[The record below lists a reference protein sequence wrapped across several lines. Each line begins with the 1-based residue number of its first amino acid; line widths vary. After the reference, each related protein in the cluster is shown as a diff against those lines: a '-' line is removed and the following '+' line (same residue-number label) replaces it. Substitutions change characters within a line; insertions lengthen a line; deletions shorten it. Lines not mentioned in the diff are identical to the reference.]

1 MGKTVKSFR
10 NYDFE
15 NCDVEPKYYGD
26 YPHAN
31 FYKGEFLPVARRE
44 LKKMAANMGAE
55 LIFNPGYF
63 YYSAFFKKDDKCVYI
78 NVGDVRYDSNWYD
91 KVLFRTAKNEKDYT
105 GGSNRFCS
113 YDNLENEVNTLLDR
127 M

>member
-105 GGSNRFCS
+105 GGANRFCS

>member
-1 MGKTVKSFR
+1 MGKTIKSFR

-31 FYKGEFLPVARRE
+31 YFKGEFLPVARKE
-44 LKKMAANMGAE
+44 LKKMAANIGAE
-55 LIFNPGYF
+55 LIFSPGYF
-63 YYSAFFKKDDKCVYI
+63 YYSAFFKKNDKCVYI

-105 GGSNRFCS
+105 GGCNCYCS
-113 YDNLENEVNTLLDR
+113 YDNLESEVSDLLNR
-127 M
+127 

>member
-15 NCDVEPKYYGD
+15 NYDVEPKYYGD

-31 FYKGEFLPVARRE
+31 FYNGEFLPVARRE

-55 LIFNPGYF
+55 LTFNPGYF

-105 GGSNRFCS
+105 GGPNRFCS
-113 YDNLENEVNTLLDR
+113 YDNLENEVSSLLNR

>member
-105 GGSNRFCS
+105 GGANRFCS
-113 YDNLENEVNTLLDR
+113 YDNLENEVNSLLNR

>member
-15 NCDVEPKYYGD
+15 N
-26 YPHAN
+26 
-31 FYKGEFLPVARRE
+31 FYNGEFLPVARRE
-44 LKKMAANMGAE
+44 LKNMAANMGAE
-55 LIFNPGYF
+55 LTFNPGYF

-78 NVGDVRYDSNWYD
+78 YVGDVRYNSNWYD

-105 GGSNRFCS
+105 GGPNRFCS
-113 YDNLENEVNTLLDR
+113 YGNLENEVNSLLNR
-127 M
+127 I

>member
-15 NCDVEPKYYGD
+15 SYCVDPKYYGD
-26 YPHAN
+26 NPPLN
-31 FYKGEFLPVARRE
+31 FFKGEFLPVARRE

-55 LIFNPGYF
+55 LFFSPSYF
-63 YYSAFFKKDDKCVYI
+63 YYFAFFKKNGKCVYI
-78 NVGDVRYDSNWYD
+78 NVGDVRYDDKWYD
-91 KVLFRTAKNEKDYT
+91 KVLYRTAEHEKDYC

-113 YDNLENEVNTLLDR
+113 YDNLEKEVSTLLDR

>member
-15 NCDVEPKYYGD
+15 SCDVEPKYYGD
-26 YPHAN
+26 YTPAN
-31 FYKGEFLPVARRE
+31 FYKGEFLPLARRE

-55 LIFNPGYF
+55 LIFNSGYF

-78 NVGDVRYDSNWYD
+78 NVSDVRYNNWYD
-91 KVLFRTAKNEKDYT
+91 KVLFRTAKNEKDYS
-105 GGSNRFCS
+105 GGSNHFCS
-113 YDNLENEVNTLLDR
+113 YDNLENEVNTLFNR

>member
-10 NYDFE
+10 NYNFE

-31 FYKGEFLPVARRE
+31 FYKGEFLPIARRE

-63 YYSAFFKKDDKCVYI
+63 DFSAFFKKDGKYVYVK
-78 NVGDVRYDSNWYD
+78 VGDVRYESDWYGN
-91 KVLFRTAKNEKDYT
+91 VLFRTAEHEKDYR
-105 GGSNRFCS
+105 GGSNNFCS
-113 YDNLENEVNTLLDR
+113 YNNLESEVNKLLSR